1 MAHFFVAI
9 AYNKGVVSC
18 KQYNGTLTGE
28 GLLSLSGPIFYE
40 LLKEVK
46 ILMENFLQDGDPGQ
60 VPRCPKNAMDDVGCR
75 MFAIPA
81 RLPDL
86 NPIENMFHLVLTNL
100 QKDGLTKE
108 IKKKLLEFSRRVQN
122 TI

>member
-9 AYNKGVVSC
+9 AYNKGVILC

-28 GLLSLSGPIFYE
+28 GLRSLSGPIFHE

-60 VPRCPKNAMDDVGCR
+60 VPRCAKN
-75 MFAIPA
+75 
-81 RLPDL
+81 
-86 NPIENMFHLVLTNL
+86 VLTDL
-100 QKDGLTKE
+100 TTPLHPSQKRSPEPSMITTSL
-108 IKKKLLEFSRRVQN
+108 N
-122 TI
+122 